1 MPTGKVL
8 EVGYADAAPSE
19 DRLSRFRRLA
29 ALQPSSIKAFNR
41 WADDRELSE
50 EDRKTAKEAWS
61 ACWEGMRVSESFEVL
76 KRLATFDESF
86 RLPALEP
93 RTVNVEEK
101 FGKLMLAVSLLALEI
116 QRDYELGAEEK

>member
-29 ALQPSSIKAFNR
+29 AMQPSSIKAFNR
-41 WADDRELSE
+41 WADGRELSE

-61 ACWEGMRVSESFEVL
+61 A
-76 KRLATFDESF
+76 
-86 RLPALEP
+86 
-93 RTVNVEEK
+93 
-101 FGKLMLAVSLLALEI
+101 
-116 QRDYELGAEEK
+116 